1 MIGREF
7 KKKLRLL
14 NRRHE
19 TIKTRFELNKAGS
32 LVEHVEL
39 ETHDRPTRTPEAVAK
54 ALNSLPHTHRK

>member
-39 ETHDRPTRTPEAVAK
+39 ETHDRPTR
-54 ALNSLPHTHRK
+54 N